1 MGVDEGTVAKVIWGW
16 NLGYESNI
24 FAVGG
29 RTCMT
34 QASLSDC
41 AAVGTSHR
49 DNPTGVVSLVG
60 EGTDKPP
67 CTHPW

>member
-1 MGVDEGTVAKVIWGW
+1 MGVDEGTVAKVICGW
-16 NLGYESNI
+16 NLGYESDI

-49 DNPTGVVSLVG
+49 DNPTGIVSSVG
-60 EGTDKPP
+60 EGIDKQS
-67 CTHPW
+67 CTYP